1 MIGEVL
7 SVMKKLAHSGITMM
21 VVTHEMGFARE
32 VADQVVFIDHGQI
45 IEQAVPH
52 TFFHHPQHARA
63 QQFLQQLLNP
73 LHAQEV
79 LL

>member
-1 MIGEVL
+1 MAEEEKKIRSNEDMFKI
-7 SVMKKLAHSGITMM
+7 VMPEPERVTMP
-21 VVTHEMGFARE
+21 ARE